1 MLATG
6 SVRKGRE
13 RGKWMK
19 TSCLLESTTVI
30 LFCCL
35 PLSCPVGMWANYHD
49 LYMPAAVLHGIY
61 YTQGLCWE
69 FCLGGKQLDKKSQT
83 NNIQNFQTLTF
94 PALLASSTS
103 CTSQ

>member
-1 MLATG
+1 MLAKG

-30 LFCCL
+30 PFFCL

-49 LYMPAAVLHGIY
+49 LFMPAAVLHGIY
-61 YTQGLCWE
+61 YTEVLVGNSACVGSSWI
-69 FCLGGKQLDKKSQT
+69 KKKANKS
-83 NNIQNFQTLTF
+83 QNFQNLTF
-94 PALLASSTS
+94 LTLLASSAR